1 MADKPRDCVDVWQ
14 LFATGHYHPGVGRLI
29 ACETRSARLYPT
41 TELARDNIHAFI
53 IKCTEP
59 SGDLDVGYMDL
70 STIKVTICRLEL
82 LTGVDGKMCVWCTH
96 AVEPHECDSSG
107 MLKCDLGGKIT
118 PVRRDRVCDEFKDRR
133 GHS

>member
-1 MADKPRDCVDVWQ
+1 MAASSRKGGHRMSKKTRDCVDVWQ

-70 STIKVTICRLEL
+70 STIKVTIGSLDL
-82 LTGVDGKMCVWCTH
+82 LTVVDGKTGVWCMQWGERAEAH
-96 AVEPHECDSSG
+96 SR
-107 MLKCDLGGKIT
+107 GG
-118 PVRRDRVCDEFKDRR
+118 
-133 GHS
+133 